1 MMTEGWR
8 RRQFFLEMQRMEV
21 TFGVAEEVLSSAAIM
36 EEVTLMQSQQGSG
49 DKCDQGTFYGV
60 EIGLTA
66 CKDVGCKIEI

>member
-1 MMTEGWR
+1 
-8 RRQFFLEMQRMEV
+8 MEV

-60 EIGLTA
+60 EIGLIDTE
-66 CKDVGCKIEI
+66 VKIYCWQYLNWMAIHILSFSLEQA